1 LAVKLTGAAI
11 GYFVKGGKER
21 RILDATPNAIKISI
35 RLAERTTKNAARK
48 LAALIGR

>member
-21 RILDATPNAIKISI
+21 RILDAIAKAIKISVK
-35 RLAERTTKNAARK
+35 LAEQTIKKRGQKT
-48 LAALIGR
+48 GRVD